1 MKKLI
6 IAIVAVFAMAACN
19 KPFEENY
26 SQLVL
31 DNYSYTLDADGGS
44 IQIMVYYSDS
54 WTAELTGAD
63 TNWII
68 LSRTSASGQS
78 YLRITYDSAVPVDR
92 TAYITFYPAHGEPV
106 DLKLTQKAK

>member
-31 DNYSYTLDADGGS
+31 DNYSYTLAADGGS

-54 WTAELTGAD
+54 WTAELTGVD
-63 TNWII
+63 TDWII
-68 LSRTSASGQS
+68 LSRTSAPGQA
-78 YLRITYDSAVPVDR
+78 YLRITYDSAVEDER
-92 TAYITFYPAHGEPV
+92 KAYVTFYPAHGEPV
-106 DLKLTQKAK
+106 ELRRTQNAN

>member
-19 KPFEENY
+19 KPFEEKY

-31 DNYSYTLDADGGS
+31 DNYSYTLKADGGS
-44 IQIMVYYSDS
+44 IQIMVYYSDA

-63 TNWII
+63 TDWVV
-68 LSRTSASGQS
+68 LSRTSAPGQA
-78 YLRITYDSAVPVDR
+78 YLRITYDSAVEAER
-92 TAYITFYPAHGEPV
+92 TAYVTFYPAHGEPV
-106 DLKLTQKAK
+106 ELKLTQKAK

>member
-6 IAIVAVFAMAACN
+6 IILVAAFAMAACN

-44 IQIMVYYSDS
+44 IQLMVYYSDA

-63 TNWII
+63 TSWLI

-78 YLRITYDSAVPVDR
+78 YLRITYDSAVNVDR
-92 TAYITFYPAHGEPV
+92 TAYVVFYPSKGEPIE
-106 DLKLTQKAK
+106 LKLTQKAK